1 MTLKILPQA
10 KPLTTPFEN
19 IAEPAAKAIIDATLK
34 DLASIDGDRVLDT
47 FEAVELKAAYD
58 ALLPQGG
65 PITTQVATD
74 LSTALKTRIASMKAE
89 RASSATEAIFT
100 SEGAA
105 LTNFRTKIMAT
116 ITDTIAKA
124 NGKKV
129 DVDMM
134 IFAFTDKVLADELVS
149 LAKQHPNVNFR
160 LLTDWSQMATSGD
173 RQAPRLAK
181 IAADEG
187 LTNLEV
193 KFKRDEPY
201 VWSSSQNRPVFSH
214 GATKGL
220 NHHKGFVASIEGR
233 PEKMTF
239 GSFNWS
245 ISAMTGNYENL
256 MLLDRKDPDNR
267 GIMKGYKDEFVAF
280 WNDDA
285 SALTL
290 SEARK
295 DKEAQY
301 KALYDANN
309 VPYTPMNIA
318 DGPADVPYVAEDK
331 NAAFDINSFADGDA
345 TALKDIV
352 GASLAGKIAKELRE
366 FGRFDS
372 YTELL
377 ARVPDLASAST
388 WVREHLSENLEFGE
402 GGLSVNTAT
411 VDELKRAGLTST
423 QAKRIVELREQKG
436 SFESVDEIDD
446 VVGIGAATMD
456 KARFVLTDDEAV
468 GTYSARKIGGPAT
481 TGWSETNHGTMLV
494 PTNGDTGATP
504 ASGKQIAPVRADMT
518 AMNRD
523 MAAPVIDLLR
533 RAKPGDTFRISMYGL
548 SKTSPEYLEM
558 EKALARGVKLRV
570 VIYKSY
576 NEGTIAALKE
586 LKAQGFDVDTRV
598 IKSRVM
604 HEKFGVI
611 NDDVFNGSANMSTSS
626 ITKHSEDRFLFRN
639 VPDLADRFVEEFAR
653 LWEKGTEP

>member
-1 MTLKILPQA
+1 MTIKILPQA
-10 KPLTTPFEN
+10 KPLYTPFEA
-19 IAEPAAKAIIDATLK
+19 IADPAAKKIFETTLK
-34 DLASIDGDRVLDT
+34 DLAGTDGDRVLDT

-58 ALLPQGG
+58 AILPQGG
-65 PITTQVATD
+65 PITEAVATEIH
-74 LSTALKTRIASMKAE
+74 TALSTRIASMKAE
-89 RASSATEAIFT
+89 RANATDAIFT
-100 SEGAA
+100 SEGQA
-105 LTNFRTKIMAT
+105 LEVFRTKIMAT
-116 ITDTIAKA
+116 ITDTVAKA

-134 IFAFTDKVLADELVS
+134 IFAFTDKVLADEIVT
-149 LAKQHPNVNFR
+149 LAKAHPNVNFR
-160 LLTDWSQMATSGD
+160 LLTDWSQLATSGD

-187 LTNLEV
+187 LTNIEI
-193 KFKRDEPY
+193 KFKKDDPY
-201 VWSSSQNRPVFSH
+201 VWSSSAGRPVFSH

-220 NHHKGFVASIEGR
+220 NHHKGFVTSIEGR

-245 ISAMTGNYENL
+245 MSAMTGNYENL

-267 GIMKGYKDEFVAF
+267 PIMKGYKDEFVAF

-285 SALTL
+285 SALTM

-295 DKEAQY
+295 EKERLY

-309 VPYTPMNIA
+309 VPYTPSVIA
-318 DGPADVPYVAEDK
+318 DGPADVPYVADDK
-331 NAAFDINSFADGDA
+331 NAAFDINSFADVDSK
-345 TALKDIV
+345 ALTDVI
-352 GASLAGKIAKELRE
+352 GSSLAKKIQKELRD

-377 ARVPDLASAST
+377 ARVPDVASAST
-388 WVREHLSENLEFGE
+388 WAREHLSANLEFGE
-402 GGLSVNTAT
+402 GGLSVNTANA
-411 VDELKRAGLTST
+411 DELARAGLTKT
-423 QAKRIVELREQKG
+423 QAARIIEMRTAKG
-436 SFESVDEIDD
+436 SFESVEEIDD
-446 VVGIGAATMD
+446 VVGIAAATMK
-456 KARFVLTDDEAV
+456 KARLVLTDDEGI

-481 TGWSETNHGTMLV
+481 TGWSETNHGTLAV
-494 PTNGDTGATP
+494 PTTGDTGTP
-504 ASGKQIAPVRADMT
+504 RTDGKVIPT
-518 AMNRD
+518 NRD
-523 MAAPVIDLLR
+523 EMTNLDRDLAAPVIDLLR

-548 SKTSPEYLEM
+548 SKTSPEYAEM
-558 EKALARGVKLRV
+558 EKALARGVKMRV

-639 VPDLADRFVEEFAR
+639 MPDLAHRFVEEFAR
-653 LWEKGTEP
+653 LWEKGTAP